1 MTKKRLKLALCTG
14 GGDCPG
20 LNAAIRAV
28 VNTAVKSHGAQ
39 VVGVRSG
46 LTGLLHPESV
56 KNLTVADT
64 DGILELGGT
73 ILGTNNQGS
82 PFRDP
87 NQAATTLAAIQKNW
101 RRLKLD
107 GMIVIGGDGT
117 QFMAKRLSMSGLNIV
132 GIPKTIDNDLMGTD
146 QTIGYSTA
154 VDIATDAACRLRTSA
169 AAHDRIMILEVM
181 GRDGGHIAL
190 ATALASGADAC
201 LIPEIPFANEAILK
215 HVKQR
220 QKDGRNHY
228 LMIVA
233 EGSAEIGGEQ
243 LYSAASGNAKVLGGM
258 GQYVANVLHAGTGR
272 DVRVAVLGHIQ
283 RGGSP
288 NADDRILG
296 SMLGVTATH
305 MAISGAFGSIVGVR
319 GGKLVTIPYKTLT
332 HKRRSIQIDDARIAA
347 AEAMDICLGR

>member
-1 MTKKRLKLALCTG
+1 MTKKLLKLGLCTG

-28 VNTAVKSHGAQ
+28 VTTAAKSHGIQ
-39 VVGVRSG
+39 VVGIKSG

-56 KNLTVADT
+56 KNLTVPDV

-87 NQAATTLAAIQKNW
+87 IQAATTLAAIQKNW

-117 QFMAKRLSMSGLNIV
+117 QFMAKRLSASGLNII

-146 QTIGYSTA
+146 QTIGFATA
-154 VDIATDAACRLRTSA
+154 VDIATEAACRLRTSA

-190 ATALASGADAC
+190 ATALASGADAV
-201 LIPEIPFANEAILK
+201 LIPEIPFASDVLLT

-220 QKDGRNHY
+220 QKKGRNHY
-228 LMIVA
+228 LVVVA
-233 EGSAEIGGEQ
+233 EGCTTVGGEQ
-243 LYSAASGNAKVLGGM
+243 LYSAANGNAKVLGGM
-258 GQYVANVLHAGTGR
+258 GQYVASVLHAGTGR

-288 NADDRILG
+288 NADDRILAA
-296 SMLGVTATH
+296 MMGVRATQ
-305 MAISGAFGSIVGVR
+305 MAIDGDYGSIVGVR
-319 GGKLVTIPYKTLT
+319 GGKLTTIPYKTLT
-332 HKRRSIQIDDARIAA
+332 HKRRAIRLDDPRIVA
-347 AEAMDICLGR
+347 AEAMNICLGR